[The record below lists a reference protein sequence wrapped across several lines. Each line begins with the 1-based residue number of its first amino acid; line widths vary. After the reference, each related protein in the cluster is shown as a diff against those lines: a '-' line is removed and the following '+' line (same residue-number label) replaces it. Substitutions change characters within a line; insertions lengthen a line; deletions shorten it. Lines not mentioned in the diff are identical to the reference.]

1 MARTQLPG
9 GQVLDGSIQRSDI
22 DSATAGQAVIKKII
36 AGTGIS
42 ITSTG
47 VDAGT
52 GDVTINTTAG
62 AAAAISAPARI
73 FLHMGG

>member
-1 MARTQLPG
+1 MARTQQT
-9 GQVLDGSIQRSDI
+9 GQQIADGSVQRSDL
-22 DSATAGQAVIKKII
+22 DVSTAGEAVTRKII

-62 AAAAISAPARI
+62 ATSISAPARI

>member
-1 MARTQLPG
+1 MARTQATG
-9 GQVLDGSIQRSDI
+9 VQIADETVQRSDL
-22 DSATAGQAVIKKII
+22 DSVTAGQAVIKKII

-42 ITSTG
+42 ISFTG

-62 AAAAISAPARI
+62 AAAAISVSARI
-73 FLHMGG
+73 FLHMGA